1 MYAGNFALHTFLF
14 YEVIYIKPKNSKD
27 LFINEEII
35 DEAGIDPSTDVRVI
49 AEDGEQLGLLKL
61 SAAIDKAYDEGLDLV
76 LMANQACPVCRI
88 MDYGKYCF
96 TRDKREK
103 EAKKK
108 QAKMEVKEIQLS
120 VLIDVNDFNTKAN
133 QTKKFLQSG
142 NKVKVCVR
150 FRGRQMTHTEIGADL
165 LERFAALCQEVGT
178 VDKKPVL
185 EGKNMTMF
193 LVPKKQ

>member
-1 MYAGNFALHTFLF
+1 M
-14 YEVIYIKPKNSKD
+14 
-27 LFINEEII
+27 NEEII
-35 DEAGIDPSTDVRVI
+35 NDAGISPSTQVRVI
-49 AEDGEQLGLLKL
+49 ADDGEQLGLLTL
-61 SAAIDKAYDEGLDLV
+61 DAAIDKAYDEGLDLV
-76 LMANQACPVCRI
+76 LMANQSSCPVCRI

-108 QAKMEVKEIQLS
+108 QAKIEVKEVQLS

-133 QTKKFLQSG
+133 QTKKFLTSG
-142 NKVKVCVR
+142 NKVKVSVR
-150 FRGRQMTHTEIGADL
+150 FRGRQMMHPEIGVEL
-165 LERFAALCQEVGT
+165 LERFAALCEEVGT

-193 LVPKKQ
+193 LLPKKQ